1 LSFGLSKGART
12 GEFRDFVRGQR
23 KGRRGKIDP
32 GVGSHLG
39 SAQGGRGQI
48 GIAAGEVEEGEWFVA
63 LEQFVMEDLAD
74 FTVEER
80 VVINAK
86 TVNVPLRE
94 EGVDSFRHGGRRGHR
109 VAGRLGRA
117 TTR

>member
-1 LSFGLSKGART
+1 
-12 GEFRDFVRGQR
+12 
-23 KGRRGKIDP
+23 
-32 GVGSHLG
+32 
-39 SAQGGRGQI
+39 
-48 GIAAGEVEEGEWFVA
+48 
-63 LEQFVMEDLAD
+63 
-74 FTVEER
+74 VEER